1 MNSPTFLKTI
11 VEQIQGIAPA
21 KIIGSVIRTE
31 GMTIAAQG
39 FAAPIGAIARIGS
52 RDESRPLLAEVI
64 GFRDNLTVLYSYSDL
79 KGIRRGA
86 KIELVKTLP
95 WLGVGDQLLGR
106 VVNAFGQTID
116 AGPTQV

>member
-52 RDESRPLLAEVI
+52 RRVATITGGSDWISR
-64 GFRDNLTVLYSYSDL
+64 
-79 KGIRRGA
+79 
-86 KIELVKTLP
+86 
-95 WLGVGDQLLGR
+95 
-106 VVNAFGQTID
+106 
-116 AGPTQV
+116 